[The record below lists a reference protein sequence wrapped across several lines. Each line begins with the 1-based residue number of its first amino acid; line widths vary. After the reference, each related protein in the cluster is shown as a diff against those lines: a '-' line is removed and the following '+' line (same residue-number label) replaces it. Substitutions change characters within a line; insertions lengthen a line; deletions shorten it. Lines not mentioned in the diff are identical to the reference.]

1 MFDVEGNLQE
11 KTQTTQAEHI
21 SGTGLTGFL
30 TSFRPVKER
39 KIDTTLSSRYEM
51 KYLISEAK
59 TAAIERF
66 VSDYL
71 PTDHYSKLQPSGYY
85 PIVSLYLDSPDLML
99 CRESLTGILNRF
111 KLRIRSYS
119 DDLSYP
125 RFCEIKRRANTVII
139 KSRARVKT
147 QDLANIL
154 AGRYMPPPKNNLKD
168 IEALRQFLLYYNSIN
183 AGPVILIR
191 YMRKAYE
198 GTSDNRVRVTFD
210 TNLCFNTRT
219 TAEVLLGGNGWQK
232 NNVSLYGVILEIKF
246 TGRFPAWL
254 NRLTRYFGL
263 RQRSMSKYTTSVQNA
278 CRLGFCAPKI
288 NGMNIAEIKKSN
300 FDKSINV

>member
-1 MFDVEGNLQE
+1 MEDDLQ
-11 KTQTTQAEHI
+11 KNPQTAQAKPT
-21 SGTGLTGFL
+21 SGKSLTGFL
-30 TSFRPVKER
+30 TSFRAVKER
-39 KIDTTLSSRYEM
+39 KIDTTLASRYEM

-59 TAAIERF
+59 ATAIERF

-71 PTDHYSKLQPSGYY
+71 PIDHYSKLQPNGSY

-99 CRESLTGILNRF
+99 CRESLTGVLNRF

-147 QDLANIL
+147 QDLTTIL
-154 AGRYMPPPKNNLKD
+154 AGRYAPPQKDNSKD
-168 IEALRQFLLYYNSIN
+168 IEALKQFLLYCNSIN

-210 TNLCFNTRT
+210 KNLCFNTSIT
-219 TAEVLLGGNGWQK
+219 SEVLLGGSGWQK
-232 NNVSLYGVILEIKF
+232 NNVSLHGVILEIKF

-254 NRLTRYFGL
+254 NRMSRYFGL

-278 CRLGFCAPKI
+278 CRLRFCAPKI
-288 NGMNIAEIKKSN
+288 ISKDTAEVK
-300 FDKSINV
+300 

>member
-1 MFDVEGNLQE
+1 MEEDLQ
-11 KTQTTQAEHI
+11 KKPQTAQARPT
-21 SGTGLTGFL
+21 SGKSLTGFL
-30 TSFRPVKER
+30 TSFRAVKER
-39 KIDTTLSSRYEM
+39 KIDTTLASRYEM
-51 KYLISEAK
+51 KYLISEARA
-59 TAAIERF
+59 TAIERF

-71 PTDHYSKLQPSGYY
+71 PIDHYSKLQPNGSY

-99 CRESLTGILNRF
+99 CRESLTGVLNRF

-147 QDLANIL
+147 QDLEAIL
-154 AGRYMPPPKNNLKD
+154 AGRYAPPQKDNPKD
-168 IEALRQFLLYYNSIN
+168 IEALKQFLLYYNSIN
-183 AGPVILIR
+183 ASPVILIR
-191 YMRKAYE
+191 YMRRAYE

-210 TNLCFNTRT
+210 KNLCFNTSIT
-219 TAEVLLGGNGWQK
+219 SEVLLGGSGWQK
-232 NNVSLYGVILEIKF
+232 NNVSLQGVILEIKF

-254 NRLTRYFGL
+254 NRMSRYFGL

-278 CRLGFCAPKI
+278 CRLRFCAPKI
-288 NGMNIAEIKKSN
+288 ISRDTTEVK
-300 FDKSINV
+300 

>member
-1 MFDVEGNLQE
+1 MEDDFQKNP
-11 KTQTTQAEHI
+11 QTTQAKHT
-21 SGTGLTGFL
+21 SGKSLTGFL
-30 TSFRPVKER
+30 TSFRPVKQR
-39 KIDTTLSSRYEM
+39 KIDTTLASRYEM

-59 TAAIERF
+59 ATAIERF
-66 VSDYL
+66 VFDYL
-71 PTDHYSKLQPSGYY
+71 PIDHYSKLQPYGCY
-85 PIVSLYLDSPDLML
+85 PIVSLYVDSPDLML

-125 RFCEIKRRANTVII
+125 RFCEIKRRANVVII

-147 QDLANIL
+147 QDLATIL
-154 AGRYMPPPKNNLKD
+154 AGRYMPPQKNHSKE

-183 AGPVILIR
+183 AGPVILVR

-210 TNLCFNTRT
+210 TNLCFNTST
-219 TAEVLLGGNGWQK
+219 TAEVLLGGSGWQK
-232 NNVSLYGVILEIKF
+232 NNVSLHGVILEIKF

-254 NRLTRYFGL
+254 NRMTRYFGL

-288 NGMNIAEIKKSN
+288 NGMNIAEINK
-300 FDKSINV
+300 I

>member
-1 MFDVEGNLQE
+1 
-11 KTQTTQAEHI
+11 
-21 SGTGLTGFL
+21 
-30 TSFRPVKER
+30 
-39 KIDTTLSSRYEM
+39 M

-59 TAAIERF
+59 ATAIERF
-66 VSDYL
+66 VFDYL
-71 PTDHYSKLQPSGYY
+71 PIDHYSKLQPYGCY
-85 PIVSLYLDSPDLML
+85 PIVSLYVDSPDLML

-125 RFCEIKRRANTVII
+125 RFCEIKRRANVVII

-147 QDLANIL
+147 QDLATIL
-154 AGRYMPPPKNNLKD
+154 AGRYMPPQKNHSKE

-183 AGPVILIR
+183 AGPVILVR

-210 TNLCFNTRT
+210 TNLCFNTST
-219 TAEVLLGGNGWQK
+219 TAEVLLGGSGWQK
-232 NNVSLYGVILEIKF
+232 NNVSLHGVILEIKF

-254 NRLTRYFGL
+254 NRMTRYFGL

-288 NGMNIAEIKKSN
+288 NGMNIAEINK
-300 FDKSINV
+300 I

>member
-1 MFDVEGNLQE
+1 VEDDLQ
-11 KTQTTQAEHI
+11 KNPQTTQAKHT
-21 SGTGLTGFL
+21 SGKSLTGFL

-39 KIDTTLSSRYEM
+39 KIDTTLASRYEM

-59 TAAIERF
+59 ATAVERF
-66 VSDYL
+66 VFDYL
-71 PTDHYSKLQPSGYY
+71 PIDHYSKLQPNGLY

-99 CRESLTGILNRF
+99 CRESLTGILTRF

-119 DDLSYP
+119 DDPSYP

-139 KSRARVKT
+139 KSRAHVKT

-154 AGRYMPPPKNNLKD
+154 AGRYMPPKKDNPKD
-168 IEALRQFLLYYNSIN
+168 IEALKQFLLYYNSIN

-210 TNLCFNTRT
+210 TNLCFNTNT
-219 TAEVLLGGNGWQK
+219 TAEVLLGGRGWQK

-254 NRLTRYFGL
+254 NRMTRYFGL

-288 NGMNIAEIKKSN
+288 KGMNIAEITK
-300 FDKSINV
+300 I

>member
-1 MFDVEGNLQE
+1 VEEDLQ
-11 KTQTTQAEHI
+11 KNSQTAQAKPA
-21 SGTGLTGFL
+21 SGKSLTGFL
-30 TSFRPVKER
+30 ANFRAVKER
-39 KIDTTLSSRYEM
+39 KIDTTLASRYEM
-51 KYLISEAK
+51 KYLISEARA
-59 TAAIERF
+59 TAIERF

-71 PTDHYSKLQPSGYY
+71 PIDHYSKLQPNGSY

-99 CRESLTGILNRF
+99 CRESLTGVLNRF
-111 KLRIRSYS
+111 KLRVRSYS

-147 QDLANIL
+147 QDLETIL
-154 AGRYMPPPKNNLKD
+154 AGRYAPPQKDNPKD
-168 IEALRQFLLYYNSIN
+168 IEALKQFLLYYNSIN
-183 AGPVILIR
+183 ASPVILIR

-210 TNLCFNTRT
+210 KDLCFNTSIT
-219 TAEVLLGGNGWQK
+219 SEVLLGGSGWQK
-232 NNVSLYGVILEIKF
+232 NNVSLQGVILEIKF

-254 NRLTRYFGL
+254 NRMSRYFGL

-278 CRLGFCAPKI
+278 CRLRFCAPKI
-288 NGMNIAEIKKSN
+288 ISRDTAEVK
-300 FDKSINV
+300 

>member
-1 MFDVEGNLQE
+1 MEGGFQK
-11 KTQTTQAEHI
+11 KTQTTHTKLT
-21 SGTGLTGFL
+21 SGKGLKWSL
-30 TSFRPVKER
+30 ASFRPVKER
-39 KIDTTLSSRYEM
+39 KIDTTLASRYEM
-51 KYLISEAK
+51 KYLTSEAK
-59 TAAIERF
+59 AAAIERF

-71 PTDHYSKLQPSGYY
+71 PIDHYSKLQPSGCY

-139 KSRARVKT
+139 KSRSRVKT
-147 QDLANIL
+147 QDLATIL
-154 AGRYMPPPKNNLKD
+154 SGRYMPPQKDNLKD
-168 IEALRQFLLYYNSIN
+168 IEALKQFLLYYNSIN
-183 AGPVILIR
+183 AGPVILVR
-191 YMRKAYE
+191 YMRKAFE

-210 TNLCFNTRT
+210 KNLCFNTST
-219 TAEVLLGGNGWQK
+219 TAEVLLSGGGWQK
-232 NNVSLYGVILEIKF
+232 NNVSLHGVILEIKF

-254 NRLTRYFGL
+254 NRMTRYFGL
-263 RQRSMSKYTTSVQNA
+263 RQRSMSKYTTSVKNA

-288 NGMNIAEIKKSN
+288 NFMNIAEINK
-300 FDKSINV
+300 I